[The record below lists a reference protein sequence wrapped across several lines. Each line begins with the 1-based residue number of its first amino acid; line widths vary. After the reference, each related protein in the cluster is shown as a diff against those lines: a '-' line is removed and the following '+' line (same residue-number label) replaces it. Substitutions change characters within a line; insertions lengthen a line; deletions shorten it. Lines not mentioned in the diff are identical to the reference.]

1 MTSPDDLGVPH
12 RTPPHRLLLLAGLL
26 AILAMSVTA
35 VAADWPQWSVVLV
48 VVLAVGFSGYAA
60 WLAIGRGLRV
70 LAPIAICLVAL
81 LNPAAINGAV
91 ANVQTYAGLVQADP
105 NQFGLVFWKLYPG
118 IAGWAAPE
126 HPIPFDTT
134 GRLRTVQS
142 AMTDAKATLSAEFG
156 QTWTTDDSDVGVLP
170 VENGYGGRSMFVR
183 IVPAPWQTQ
192 LVGAADERATM
203 IDEVGALA
211 ASLGLNAEQKVGE
224 PATGDGTLSWAS
236 ADEELTLRFTGGRA
250 ALTFV
255 GGPFL
260 QSTAFRGEFESRMRP
275 FEGMPQPAP
284 LDLSVR

>member
-1 MTSPDDLGVPH
+1 VTSPDGLGVQ
-12 RTPPHRLLLLAGLL
+12 RRSAPHRLLTLAGVV
-26 AILAMSVTA
+26 AIIAMSVAA
-35 VAADWPQWSVVLV
+35 VAGDWPLWSVVLV
-48 VVLAVGFSGYAA
+48 TALAVGFSGYAA
-60 WLAIGRGLRV
+60 WLAIRRGARV
-70 LAPIAICLVAL
+70 LAPIAICILAL
-81 LNPAAINGAV
+81 LNPAVINGAV
-91 ANVQTYAGLVQADP
+91 ANVQTYAGLVRADP

-142 AMTDAKATLSAEFG
+142 AMTAAKTTLSAEFG
-156 QTWTTDDSDVGVLP
+156 QTWTTDDSEVGVLP

-203 IDEVGALA
+203 IDEFGALA

-224 PATGDGTLSWAS
+224 PATGDGTLSWAA
-236 ADEELTLRFTGGRA
+236 ADEELTLRFEGDRA

-275 FEGMPQPAP
+275 FEGIPQPAP
-284 LDLSVR
+284 LGRSTR